1 MKEVWLFSFECAGIV
16 KVGGLGEAVY
26 NIAKNLAKRG
36 LNVTLFMPSHGI
48 QLRPETKEKLSL
60 QRIPF
65 LVKGRLTERN
75 LLPYRSVFRY
85 KIGMFKGYLDGFNV
99 VLFSGLDKTSRNI
112 LDDEM
117 VYRTDHID
125 DKALLLARGTSGY
138 IENLKESQQSLPE
151 IIHAHDYH
159 TIPAAV
165 LAKQKTESSNW
176 KPALVLTIHLLSG
189 KKVSWIYLGEN
200 WCGIENKIH
209 PVYLN
214 GRKIELSH
222 KQLLRK
228 SKSRLEAFGAMEA
241 DVLTSV
247 SQSYLNDEVMKKI
260 GSDCEGKTAFLWNG
274 CDWDKDVMLK
284 ESVQKFG
291 DDIKNTLGISEIQ
304 RYDLRKYFL
313 TKAIGSLRPEEP
325 ILDGDK
331 VKETVESFKDKPF
344 IGKGK
349 IQPFEDDGPMVLM
362 TGRLSKQKGVGIL
375 FKAIPRVLEQI
386 PNAKFV
392 LLLLPLEEEISLVK
406 RFLKLA
412 SEQPNS
418 VRMIL
423 GKAPNIYTLAHLA
436 SDIFVCPSEWEPF
449 GIMALEAMATGNP
462 VVATKVGGLQEIIID
477 ARRNLD
483 NGTGILVP
491 KNDYKSLAEAISS
504 LLVAERALE
513 VFRKEGLVRIELLQ
527 KMLTSISYDSLKEA
541 IANQPGYGLRL
552 RENAIRRVETAFRWS
567 KVIDMT
573 IQAYE
578 KATKIAD
585 FRNP

>member
-1 MKEVWLFSFECAGIV
+1 MKEIWLFSFECAGIV

-48 QLRPETKEKLSL
+48 QLKPEAKEKLNL
-60 QRIPF
+60 QKIPF

-75 LLPYRSVFRY
+75 LLPYRSAFRY

-99 VLFSGLDKTSRNI
+99 VLFSGLDKTSRGI
-112 LDDEM
+112 LDDPM
-117 VYRTDHID
+117 VYRTDYID
-125 DKALLLARGTSGY
+125 DKALLLARGVSGY
-138 IENLKESQQSLPE
+138 IANLKESQQPLPE

-159 TIPAAV
+159 AIPAAV
-165 LAKQKTESSNW
+165 LAKQKTENSNG
-176 KPALVLTIHLLSG
+176 KPALVLTVHLLSG
-189 KKVSWIYLGEN
+189 KKTSWTYLGEK
-200 WCGIENKIH
+200 WCGIENKTH
-209 PVYLN
+209 LVYLN

-222 KQLLRK
+222 KQLLRRA
-228 SKSRLEAFGAMEA
+228 KSRLEAFGAMEA

-247 SQSYLNDEVMKKI
+247 SQSYLNDEVMKQI
-260 GSDCEGKTAFLWNG
+260 GSGCEGKTAFLWNG
-274 CDWDKDVMLK
+274 CDWDKDAMLK
-284 ESVQKFG
+284 ETVQGFG

-313 TKAIGSLRPEEP
+313 TKAIGNLRPEEP

-331 VKETVESFKDKPF
+331 VKEIMEDFKDNPF

-349 IQPFEDDGPMVLM
+349 VQPFEDDGPMILM
-362 TGRLSKQKGVGIL
+362 TGRLSKQKGVGVL
-375 FKAIPRVLEQI
+375 FKAIPRVFEQI

-392 LLLLPLEEEISLVK
+392 LLLLPLEEEIRLVK

-412 SEQPNS
+412 SGQRNS
-418 VRMIL
+418 VRIIF
-423 GKAPNIYTLAHLA
+423 GKAPSIYALAHLA

-477 ARRNLD
+477 VRCDLNG
-483 NGTGILVP
+483 GTGMLVP
-491 KNDYKSLAEAISS
+491 KNDYKSLAEAISA
-504 LLVAERALE
+504 LLTIEQTSE
-513 VFRKEGLVRIELLQ
+513 VFRKEGVVRPELLQ
-527 KMLTSISYDSLKEA
+527 KMLASISDGSLKETVA
-541 IANQPGYGLRL
+541 KQSDFGVLL
-552 RENAIRRVETAFRWS
+552 RENAIRRVETTFRWG
-567 KVIDMT
+567 KMIDMV

-578 KATKIAD
+578 KAMEIAS
-585 FRNP
+585 FHNP